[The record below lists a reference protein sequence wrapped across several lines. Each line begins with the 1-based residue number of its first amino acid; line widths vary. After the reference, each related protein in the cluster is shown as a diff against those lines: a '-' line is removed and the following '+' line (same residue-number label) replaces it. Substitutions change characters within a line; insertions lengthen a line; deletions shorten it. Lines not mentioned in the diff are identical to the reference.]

1 MHKFNKGLEKFWLYF
16 TFVVAAFCVYEFI
29 VDDVK
34 TASYYLI
41 FLVFPILMYLVR
53 RYIRKRME
61 KTEIES
67 QQKNKK

>member
-1 MHKFNKGLEKFWLYF
+1 MNKFNKTLEKFWLFF
-16 TFVVAAFCVYEFI
+16 TVLVAVFCVYEFM

-41 FLVFPILMYLVR
+41 FLIFPIAMYLMR

-61 KTEIES
+61 KS
-67 QQKNKK
+67 NQDSKPKKR